1 MIWIL
6 AYRASKKVYLRMFH
20 MREISVAILWTSGNS
35 MSVLSSPTH
44 PKMDALQIQ
53 QRREAS
59 PIRKIHLLAQPNAS
73 VGT

>member
-1 MIWIL
+1 LIWIL

-20 MREISVAILWTSGNS
+20 MRETSGNS